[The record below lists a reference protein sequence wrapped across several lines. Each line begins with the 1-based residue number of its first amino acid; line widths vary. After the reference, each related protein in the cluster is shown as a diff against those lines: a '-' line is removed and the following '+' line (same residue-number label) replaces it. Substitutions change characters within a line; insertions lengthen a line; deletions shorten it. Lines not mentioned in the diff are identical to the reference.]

1 MNKIG
6 LLPVVAFLA
15 VLPTNA
21 QAQNTDSA
29 QHLSS
34 ITHKSSMKP
43 TFLSGEIG
51 KDGKTLRADR
61 DSRIW
66 RVSNPEILSDIEARH
81 VRVRAQMD
89 ATHGQIHILSVIAIP
104 DERAGIKLD
113 DAAFRR

>member
-1 MNKIG
+1 MNKTA

-15 VLPTNA
+15 VLPINA
-21 QAQNTDSA
+21 QAQNADSA

-34 ITHKSSMKP
+34 TTHKSSIKP

-66 RVSNPEILSDIEARH
+66 RVSNPEILSDIETRH

-89 ATHGQIHILSVIAIP
+89 ATHGQIHILSVSVIP